1 MNKLPLFLSTLLSL
15 TVAQD
20 NYMISVDQQTHE
32 YNEGCRDNI
41 KNGLSIHDVFLG
53 GDQPRKLSIPTFCCS
68 DYYIRFSN
76 SSLPTLA
83 ISSFGSRNGYISG
96 ITMKKSNISEI
107 VPGTFKVLRYLNCLD
122 LSHNNFSAIKNGI
135 FNGVEHLYDLN
146 LANNNIKYI
155 FENAFDNTPL
165 RNLFLQNNVISF
177 LENKLFWWQTF
188 TLDFIDLRN
197 NSLKDINN
205 TFIALD
211 LLSTLYLDKNNLE
224 VVDIVAV
231 PSTEIHLRNNN
242 ISRIKSLAEKTKVID
257 LGENNISLFENF
269 GSAFINSSILKLYL
283 SYNQIQ
289 LSEKSFSSIPN
300 LTHLHLDNNK
310 LSKIPNN
317 VFKDLKSLILLDISH
332 NNILQLQ
339 YGTFELI
346 PNIEVLNISH
356 NKFTEVPIQVF
367 SPLPKLKELD
377 FRQNQVDTLDVKV
390 FLWYCP
396 NLQKINLNGN
406 LWECEI
412 LSNIVKYCQDK
423 NIEIV
428 IGNLTEFDNVRGNA
442 CYNKDFDADSNST
455 LTNQTV
461 ISLDSLNDSSLFK
474 FFNEYL
480 NSVNTSS
487 YDFFNKDFQYR
498 NTHVPFIVSV
508 MFILFSIFISLL
520 AILSGFRPIHSCT
533 IALLKIT
540 NDILAATDTGD
551 ISLLILLDY
560 TVKMMQE
567 YFTNR
572 HQMVKLKGE
581 LAESVKLLRGVP
593 QRSIFGPLLFSLYTS
608 NILTKINLCKYHA
621 YADDAKLYVSFK
633 SELLNEAVADIN
645 TELQNIY
652 DSSVK
657 HEPKQNPNKT
667 QVLMFGPKLLC
678 QKALLMKRGEMYRV
692 LICLTALFSLTACE
706 AYYYTIAWTEYIHEI
721 DKDCKGNIGPGTNI
735 HDLFF
740 VDDRPRNLSYPTFC
754 CSDYY
759 IRFSNSSVP
768 TMATFTFGT
777 RPQYIKGVT
786 MSNTNIS
793 KILPGTF
800 KELENLNCLDLSH
813 NNLRMIKEG
822 IFNGSTHLQDLN
834 LSNNNIIYISEK
846 AFEKTPLRNLFLQNN
861 MLSSME
867 NNLFSWQRLTLIS
880 INLSNNFLRVIN
892 DTFIDM
898 NSLMTLNL
906 NQNNIDIVDMAS
918 VHSIEIHLRN
928 NNVSQVKALAKKTK
942 LIDFGG
948 NNIHSLEDSSNGFIN
963 SSVLELYLSRN
974 GIQLSENSFVSIA
987 NLTHLH
993 LDNNNISE
1001 ILSSAFRPLRALV
1014 FLDLSHNNIVQFQ
1027 YGTFELMSNIQYL
1040 NISYNNL
1047 TELQIQLYSS
1057 LGKLKEIDF
1066 RRNQVSK
1073 LDVETLLS
1081 HCPYLQKINLNE
1093 NIWKCETLT
1102 NIVKYCGD
1110 KNVDVVAGNSTDF
1123 DNVRGNP
1130 CFNGDLEMNEYDDNE
1145 VFENNHFYE
1154 YLLSLKLGRDLHYK
1168 NSVINNLFNKYFENN
1183 IVSKNV
1189 HPLIFSIPV
1198 SLSLI
1203 FILLVGMIVLFL
1215 KKSTLFLHFVHHRM

>member
-32 YNEGCRDNI
+32 CNEGCRDNI

-53 GDQPRKLSIPTFCCS
+53 DDQPRKLSIPTFCCS

-205 TFIALD
+205 TFIALN

-442 CYNKDFDADSNST
+442 CYNEDFDADSNST

-461 ISLDSLNDSSLFK
+461 ISLGSLNDSSLFK

-487 YDFFNKDFQYR
+487 YDFSNKDFQYR
-498 NTHVPFIVSV
+498 NTHIPFIVSV
-508 MFILFSIFISLL
+508 
-520 AILSGFRPIHSCT
+520 
-533 IALLKIT
+533 
-540 NDILAATDTGD
+540 
-551 ISLLILLDY
+551 
-560 TVKMMQE
+560 
-567 YFTNR
+567 
-572 HQMVKLKGE
+572 
-581 LAESVKLLRGVP
+581 
-593 QRSIFGPLLFSLYTS
+593 
-608 NILTKINLCKYHA
+608 
-621 YADDAKLYVSFK
+621 
-633 SELLNEAVADIN
+633 
-645 TELQNIY
+645 
-652 DSSVK
+652 
-657 HEPKQNPNKT
+657 
-667 QVLMFGPKLLC
+667 
-678 QKALLMKRGEMYRV
+678 
-692 LICLTALFSLTACE
+692 
-706 AYYYTIAWTEYIHEI
+706 
-721 DKDCKGNIGPGTNI
+721 
-735 HDLFF
+735 
-740 VDDRPRNLSYPTFC
+740 
-754 CSDYY
+754 
-759 IRFSNSSVP
+759 
-768 TMATFTFGT
+768 
-777 RPQYIKGVT
+777 
-786 MSNTNIS
+786 
-793 KILPGTF
+793 ILP
-800 KELENLNCLDLSH
+800 C
-813 NNLRMIKEG
+813 
-822 IFNGSTHLQDLN
+822 
-834 LSNNNIIYISEK
+834 
-846 AFEKTPLRNLFLQNN
+846 
-861 MLSSME
+861 
-867 NNLFSWQRLTLIS
+867 
-880 INLSNNFLRVIN
+880 
-892 DTFIDM
+892 
-898 NSLMTLNL
+898 
-906 NQNNIDIVDMAS
+906 
-918 VHSIEIHLRN
+918 
-928 NNVSQVKALAKKTK
+928 
-942 LIDFGG
+942 
-948 NNIHSLEDSSNGFIN
+948 
-963 SSVLELYLSRN
+963 
-974 GIQLSENSFVSIA
+974 
-987 NLTHLH
+987 
-993 LDNNNISE
+993 
-1001 ILSSAFRPLRALV
+1001 
-1014 FLDLSHNNIVQFQ
+1014 
-1027 YGTFELMSNIQYL
+1027 
-1040 NISYNNL
+1040 
-1047 TELQIQLYSS
+1047 
-1057 LGKLKEIDF
+1057 
-1066 RRNQVSK
+1066 
-1073 LDVETLLS
+1073 
-1081 HCPYLQKINLNE
+1081 
-1093 NIWKCETLT
+1093 
-1102 NIVKYCGD
+1102 
-1110 KNVDVVAGNSTDF
+1110 
-1123 DNVRGNP
+1123 
-1130 CFNGDLEMNEYDDNE
+1130 
-1145 VFENNHFYE
+1145 
-1154 YLLSLKLGRDLHYK
+1154 
-1168 NSVINNLFNKYFENN
+1168 
-1183 IVSKNV
+1183 
-1189 HPLIFSIPV
+1189 
-1198 SLSLI
+1198 
-1203 FILLVGMIVLFL
+1203 
-1215 KKSTLFLHFVHHRM
+1215 